1 MYSVNT
7 MTLTASV
14 GAPIN
19 LGDVELLKDTYERMG
34 ISSAPYPH
42 HITCRR
48 TSDGT
53 VRKGTAVTKT
63 NGYKRVYRKKPFDNQ
78 VTVVFMTSAGT
89 FVNMKV
95 FRTGKTQMTGARSEE
110 SARECVARLMLLL
123 GMPEAP
129 VDARVHLMNA
139 VHDHG
144 CPVNREDLY
153 MVVRERHRILVSFQP
168 EIHPSVKIGYFSNP
182 SRSGKCQADSPC
194 EGKETDCCKKV
205 TIMVFHTG
213 KVIMTGATK
222 RAQLDEAFEFVSS
235 VLRKLDS
242 SQERASIA

>member
-19 LGDVELLKDTYERMG
+19 LADVELLKDTYENMG
-34 ISSAPYPH
+34 IASAPFPH
-42 HITCRR
+42 HITFRR

-63 NGYKRVYRKKPFDNQ
+63 NGYKRVYKKKPFDNQ
-78 VTVVFMTSAGT
+78 VTVVFMTSART

-123 GMPEAP
+123 GIPETP
-129 VDARVHLMNA
+129 VDVRVHLMNA

-144 CPVNREDLY
+144 APINRETLY
-153 MVVRERHRILVSFQP
+153 KAVRERHGVTVSFQP

-182 SRSGKCQADSPC
+182 SRTGKCQASSPC

-222 RAQLDEAFEFVSS
+222 RAQLDEAFEFVSR
-235 VLRKLDS
+235 VLQAVES
-242 SQERASIA
+242 T

>member
-14 GAPIN
+14 GAPID
-19 LGDVELLKDTYERMG
+19 LADVELIKDTYETMG
-34 ISSAPYPH
+34 ISSPPYPQ

-53 VRKGTAVTKT
+53 VRKGAAVTKT

-123 GMPEAP
+123 GMRGGPEN
-129 VDARVHLMNA
+129 VRVHLMNA

-144 CPVNREDLY
+144 SPINREALY
-153 MVVRERHRILVSFQP
+153 RVVREKHRIVVSFQP
-168 EIHPSVKIGYFSNP
+168 EIHPSVKIGYFANP
-182 SRSGKCQADSPC
+182 SRTGKCQGESQC

-222 RAQLDEAFEFVSS
+222 RAQLDEAFDFVTS
-235 VLRKLDS
+235 VLRTL
-242 SQERASIA
+242 EPTRGRASIA

>member
-19 LGDVELLKDTYERMG
+19 LADVELVKDTYESMG
-34 ISSAPYPH
+34 LASAPSPH

-48 TSDGT
+48 TTDGS
-53 VRKGTAVTKT
+53 VRKGSEVTKM
-63 NGYKRVYRKKPFDNQ
+63 NGHKRVYRKRPFDNQ
-78 VTVVFMTSAGT
+78 VTVVFMTGAGT

-95 FRTGKTQMTGARSEE
+95 FRTGKVQMTGARSEE

-123 GMPEAP
+123 GMPETP
-129 VDARVHLMNA
+129 VDVRVHLMNA

-144 CPVNREDLY
+144 SPINREDLY
-153 MVVRERHRILVSFQP
+153 RAVRERHGVVVSFQP
-168 EIHPSVKIGYFSNP
+168 EIHPSVKIGYFYNP
-182 SRSGKCQADSPC
+182 SGSGKCQASSPC

-222 RAQLDEAFEFVSS
+222 HAQLDEAFGFVASVIRSLESS
-235 VLRKLDS
+235 A
-242 SQERASIA
+242 QASARP